1 MRNTGGM
8 KINNL
13 YGPNRNAGGKEMLN
27 DYLDPRNAEGM
38 PKLVDASMSMAFLLN
53 VKSGIRNSAI
63 ALTEA
68 ASPEVRAIFRTQ
80 LDNGLNLHEELSN
93 LMIKKGWLNPVNLE
107 KQFQMDMESSQ
118 TLSQIAS
125 LNLFP
130 GDTSRLGSF
139 ATPEK

>member
-1 MRNTGGM
+1 M
-8 KINNL
+8 I
-13 YGPNRNAGGKEMLN
+13 N

-38 PKLVDASMSMAFLLN
+38 PKLVDASMAMTFLSN
-53 VKSGIRNSAI
+53 VKSGVRNCAI

-68 ASPEVRAIFRTQ
+68 ASPEVRTILRTQ
-80 LDNGLNLHEELSN
+80 LDNGLNMHEELSN
-93 LMIKKGWLNPVNLE
+93 LMIRKGWLNPVNLD

-118 TLSQIAS
+118 IMSQIAS